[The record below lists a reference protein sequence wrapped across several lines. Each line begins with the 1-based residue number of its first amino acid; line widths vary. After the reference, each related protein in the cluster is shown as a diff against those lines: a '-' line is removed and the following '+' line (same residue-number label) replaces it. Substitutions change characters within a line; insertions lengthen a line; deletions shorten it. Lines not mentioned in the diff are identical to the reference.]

1 MIASV
6 LIDPTLPA
14 LKSSY
19 LVEEVLEWM
28 AECEISQL
36 PVVDDERYLG
46 LVSVGMMSDPAMSQL
61 PISEIQYEHSQI
73 FVYED
78 QHILELVSVAVKHEL
93 DVMPVLKK
101 SGAYAGVIVVNELL
115 AKYAE
120 FMETGERGAIIV
132 LKISPRDYSLSEIS
146 RIAESNGAKIL
157 MSHYT
162 ADYHYD
168 NKGENY
174 LTLKLNQVNVTHIV
188 ASFERFG
195 YIISEVHANEPIASV
210 DQERLDML
218 MRYLAT

>member
-6 LIDPTLPA
+6 LIDQTLPA
-14 LKSSY
+14 LKNSY
-19 LVEEVLEWM
+19 QVAEVLEWM
-28 AECEISQL
+28 ADNEISQL
-36 PVVDDERYLG
+36 PVVEDERYLG
-46 LVSVGMMSDPAMSQL
+46 LVSVGMMSDPAQSQL
-61 PISEIQYEHSQI
+61 PISEIQYEHPQV
-73 FVYED
+73 FVFED
-78 QHILELVSVAVKHEL
+78 QHILELVSVAIKHEL
-93 DVMPVLKK
+93 EILPVLNR
-101 SGAYAGVIVVNELL
+101 SGGYSGVIVVNELL
-115 AKYAE
+115 IKYAE

-132 LKISPRDYSLSEIS
+132 LKIKPRDYSLSEIS

-157 MSHYT
+157 VSHYT

-168 NKGENY
+168 DKGENY
-174 LTLKLNQVNVTHIV
+174 LTLKFNQVDVSHIV